1 MTNKWKTFGELVFL
15 AIVSF
20 PALHFLGISVHSVDS
35 NLTLHYFDVASVIV
49 PIVFGVV
56 AVFVAIFG

>member
-20 PALHFLGISVHSVDS
+20 PALHYLGISIHSIDS
-35 NLTLHYFDVASVIV
+35 NLTLHYFDMASIVA
-49 PIVFGVV
+49 PIVFGIIT
-56 AVFVAIFG
+56 VFTAIFG

>member
-1 MTNKWKTFGELVFL
+1 MTTKWKTFGELIFL

-20 PALHFLGISVHSVDS
+20 PALHFLGISIHSIDS
-35 NLTLHYFDVASVIV
+35 SLTLHYFNMASIIAPSVFSVI
-49 PIVFGVV
+49 

>member
-1 MTNKWKTFGELVFL
+1 MTNKWKTFDELIFL

-35 NLTLHYFDVASVIV
+35 NLTLHYFDVASVIA
-49 PIVFGVV
+49 PIVFGII